1 MANSAFTPLILDDK
15 LSPEEKIKRAQK
27 WLQENK
33 YNYNLITSAYTM
45 TTRPPEVEPYL
56 ENIKKDIDTYKNVQ
70 SAVSQYHNE
79 LNAIKAEN
87 ALKVKAYNDQITTA
101 VEQKRSMEFGRLA
114 KPEKTVYYTDKN
126 GAITRYEEWIKA
138 RPEDYTFGAELPKN
152 ARIVSHGKNK
162 YVVRTYT
169 IDELG
174 KEINRLSEEQK
185 TRLKTYQNTIGY
197 YSMKEWTPFKNTSP
211 IGRTANAL
219 LSEVNKTLVGTAL
232 SLTENVATASLVLKN
247 HADLQRQFVNDLVS
261 GKIRDFNDAIGQ
273 YGKTWSQAVKLSKID
288 FPRFALTGS
297 PAVDYLQFTKTHPTS
312 PEGIPQEI
320 SMAEEVVQSVLKMI
334 ADIAL
339 VSGALKA
346 ADMAKLPSITE
357 GTTKMASLSYAK
369 RFGGTLAALDAIKT
383 YNSLT
388 GDTLMKKGGMDALDI
403 VNAALKTAVSA
414 GLTYALFAIPPVS
427 AVSKT
432 PAELTEK
439 QIQAKIMNYGK
450 DLMKNA
456 FKGMVLTT
464 PLKLM
469 TLNTINIIANYGV
482 DIATGKSTSKTV
494 NEMGAEVLG
503 QVLESLPKSYFTGF
517 ALGAIGVIK
526 AGITAEKVNK
536 VINNIYKEYEK
547 WQEPYTYTKTSH
559 DEFMKSMSQVLVKIM
574 DYVRE
579 GDITSAQETLNAFWG
594 KNPLK
599 PETYSKLDRFILELS
614 KGNIKNARLAINEVI
629 PELNELGDYGR
640 NILNQLLNIQGLFI
654 TGDHANALSLWN
666 ALYQQLHPVE
676 FNKTMALKYST
687 ILQMLNS
694 NKVIKKKLT
703 PEQRKAYAEE
713 LQAMAYL
720 SYINDILGVY
730 KQPTVVVSTEDI
742 NKSNITKVT
751 TEPRMKDVMEP

>member
-297 PAVDYLQFTKTHPTS
+297 PAVDYRMFIKTHPTS

-320 SMAEEVVQSVLKMI
+320 GMAEEVVQSVLKMI

-346 ADMAKLPSITE
+346 ADIAKIPSIAE

-439 QIQAKIMNYGK
+439 QI
-450 DLMKNA
+450 
-456 FKGMVLTT
+456 
-464 PLKLM
+464 
-469 TLNTINIIANYGV
+469 
-482 DIATGKSTSKTV
+482 
-494 NEMGAEVLG
+494 
-503 QVLESLPKSYFTGF
+503 
-517 ALGAIGVIK
+517 
-526 AGITAEKVNK
+526 
-536 VINNIYKEYEK
+536 
-547 WQEPYTYTKTSH
+547 
-559 DEFMKSMSQVLVKIM
+559 
-574 DYVRE
+574 
-579 GDITSAQETLNAFWG
+579 
-594 KNPLK
+594 
-599 PETYSKLDRFILELS
+599 
-614 KGNIKNARLAINEVI
+614 
-629 PELNELGDYGR
+629 
-640 NILNQLLNIQGLFI
+640 
-654 TGDHANALSLWN
+654 
-666 ALYQQLHPVE
+666 
-676 FNKTMALKYST
+676 
-687 ILQMLNS
+687 
-694 NKVIKKKLT
+694 
-703 PEQRKAYAEE
+703 
-713 LQAMAYL
+713 
-720 SYINDILGVY
+720 
-730 KQPTVVVSTEDI
+730 
-742 NKSNITKVT
+742 
-751 TEPRMKDVMEP
+751 